1 MPLKSPYFISRA
13 ALLEKAYAKLL
24 GSYEHLNGGH
34 FSEAL
39 VDLTG
44 GHSERI
50 SLKSFDGRENEIFAK
65 IKNAFE
71 QGSHIGVG
79 REVKRNGQSS
89 NHFFNV
95 TKMIDQTFVL
105 NGKIFYSRDN
115 IKFKG

>member
-1 MPLKSPYFISRA
+1 MPLKSPSFISRA

-44 GHSERI
+44 GHSERV
-50 SLKSFDGRENEIFAK
+50 SLKSFEGRENELFAK

-79 REVKRNGQSS
+79 REVKRNGQTS
-89 NHFFNV
+89 NHFFSI
-95 TKMIDQTFVL
+95 TKIIDQPFAL
-105 NGKIFYSRDN
+105 NGKIYF
-115 IKFKG
+115 ILEIIEI